1 MNTEKISRIALVP
14 LALLVLL
21 VVSCSKSDERRSG
34 EGGFNQ
40 STAWAYDS
48 ADSFW
53 NKQPCVDFQ
62 LDTVWMG
69 DTTINI

>member
-1 MNTEKISRIALVP
+1 MKSKYLILPFAAIVFLI
-14 LALLVLL
+14 L
-21 VVSCSKSDERRSG
+21 SCSKPDERRSRD
-34 EGGFNQ
+34 GGFDQ
-40 STAWAYDS
+40 SAAWAYDS